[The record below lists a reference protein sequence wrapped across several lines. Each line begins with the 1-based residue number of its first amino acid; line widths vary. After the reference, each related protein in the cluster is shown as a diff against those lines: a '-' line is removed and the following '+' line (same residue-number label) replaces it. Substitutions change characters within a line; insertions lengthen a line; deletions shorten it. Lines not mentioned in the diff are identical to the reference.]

1 MGHSGIWILSWGS
14 RTITNKVARVLSLFV
29 TTRDESDRSII
40 IAGLVLVDA
49 SCTVCT
55 MEQQGLLVIY
65 YYSIRS

>member
-29 TTRDESDRSII
+29 TTEDESDNRSII

-49 SCTVCT
+49 SCMYDGAAGSPCH
-55 MEQQGLLVIY
+55 LLLL
-65 YYSIRS
+65 YS